1 MIARDPAG
9 IQTPDTSR
17 GSCYPVGHP
26 CLYLM
31 STSDQRSS
39 CDDEPR
45 TVRTVAAAVKFAEP
59 ASQVAGWPRRCET
72 SGVQRAWGEK

>member
-1 MIARDPAG
+1 
-9 IQTPDTSR
+9 
-17 GSCYPVGHP
+17 
-26 CLYLM
+26 M

-59 ASQVAGWPRRCET
+59 ASQVARLAAALRDKRR
-72 SGVQRAWGEK
+72 SAGVG

>member
-1 MIARDPAG
+1 
-9 IQTPDTSR
+9 
-17 GSCYPVGHP
+17 
-26 CLYLM
+26 M

>member
-1 MIARDPAG
+1 
-9 IQTPDTSR
+9 
-17 GSCYPVGHP
+17 
-26 CLYLM
+26 M

-72 SGVQRAWGEK
+72 SGVQWAWGEKQRGNPLRPPNAQRIRCWAGAP